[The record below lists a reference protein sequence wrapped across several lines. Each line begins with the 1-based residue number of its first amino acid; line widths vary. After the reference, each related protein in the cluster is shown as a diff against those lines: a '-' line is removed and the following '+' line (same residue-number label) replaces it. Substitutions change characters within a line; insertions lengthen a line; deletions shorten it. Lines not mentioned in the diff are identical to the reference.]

1 MKRFWLLNLIMT
13 VLVLSSC
20 TDNWNYSTNGSY
32 TLAFSADTLSFDT
45 VFTGV
50 ASASAKFM
58 VYNNNNEG
66 LRFDA
71 VMGGGSG
78 SPFRMN
84 LDGEGGST
92 LTGLEIPAGDSL
104 FCYVSVNIPQTGMP
118 GLYKAF
124 DSIRFILENGNVQFV
139 RLLAKGQDAVRLRGR
154 RIETDT
160 VLTSVLPFI
169 VFDTLHVA
177 QGATLTLRPGTRLFF
192 HDGAVLD
199 VAGRLVA
206 QGTAD
211 SIITMR
217 GDRLDLMQTVPPVA
231 YDLLASQW
239 GGIRL
244 RSTSYGNV
252 FRFCDIHGGRF
263 GIRADSASAIMPK
276 FEMYSSVVHNVGGNC
291 IEVTNCNIDVVNS
304 QITNAGASCLDIAG
318 GESDFTFCTIADF
331 SLWSLGNQAVILRDK
346 RGNGNVPFISARF
359 RNCIVTGRRANE
371 VIVELQDSTRQA
383 DSFYFGNSLVMTS
396 DTLDSHYHN
405 VVFDRHGT
413 AGGGAFNFR
422 NKTLEG
428 FRSVF
433 VLDSLSYAR
442 GIADSLSV
450 VWPLDIGGVQRP
462 PQSADAGCYQYVQK
476 SE

>member
-50 ASASAKFM
+50 VSASAKFM

-104 FCYVSVNIPQTGMP
+104 FCYVSVNIPQTGVK
-118 GLYKAF
+118 GLFNAF

-154 RIETDT
+154 TIEKDT
-160 VLTSVLPFI
+160 VFTPDLPFI

-177 QGATLTLRPGTRLFF
+177 LGATLTLNPGTRLFF

-199 VAGRLVA
+199 VSGRLVA

-211 SIITMR
+211 SMITMR
-217 GDRLDLMQTVPPVA
+217 GDRLDMMQTAPPVA

-239 GGIRL
+239 GGILL

-263 GIRADSASAIMPK
+263 GIRADSASALMPK

-291 IEVTNCNIDVVNS
+291 IEVTNCSIDVVNS
-304 QITNAGASCLDIAG
+304 QITNAGTSCLDIAG
-318 GESDFTFCTIADF
+318 GESSFTFCTIADF
-331 SLWSLGNQAVILRDK
+331 SLWSLGNQAVLISDRRDNK
-346 RGNGNVPFISARF
+346 QVPFISAGF
-359 RNCIVTGRRANE
+359 RNCIVTGRRADE
-371 VIVELQDSTRQA
+371 VVVVLQDSIRQT
-383 DSFYFGNSLVMTS
+383 DRYYFGNSLVMTL

-405 VVFDRHGT
+405 VVFDSHKN
-413 AGGGAFNFR
+413 ASGGAYNFR
-422 NKTLEG
+422 NRTIEG

-433 VLDSLSYAR
+433 VLDSLSRAR

-450 VWPLDIGGVQRP
+450 VWPLDIGGVHRP
-462 PQSADAGCYQYVQK
+462 PQGADAGCYQYVPQ